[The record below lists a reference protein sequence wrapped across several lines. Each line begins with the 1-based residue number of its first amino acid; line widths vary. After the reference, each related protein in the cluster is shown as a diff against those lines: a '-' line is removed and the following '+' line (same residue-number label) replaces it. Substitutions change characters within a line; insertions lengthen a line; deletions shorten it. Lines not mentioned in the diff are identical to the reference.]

1 MLLCGKLHYFLE
13 LKKSDA
19 RTLPGLACFE
29 LLYQIWYDNAYT
41 VFLVSCCIKIYRS
54 RKVHIGYMTGLDIQS

>member
-1 MLLCGKLHYFLE
+1 MWNNFRLVMLLCGKLHYFLE

-29 LLYQIWYDNAYT
+29 LFYQIWYDNAYT
-41 VFLVSCCIKIYRS
+41 VFLVSCCIKFTDLEKFILG
-54 RKVHIGYMTGLDIQS
+54 I